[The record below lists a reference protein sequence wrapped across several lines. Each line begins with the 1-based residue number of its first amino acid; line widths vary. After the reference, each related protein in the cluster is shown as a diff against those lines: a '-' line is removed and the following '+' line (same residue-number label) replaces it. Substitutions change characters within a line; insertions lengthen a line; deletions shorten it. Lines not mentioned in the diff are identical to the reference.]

1 MQFRKCSS
9 VPSSHAEVLSSSSSS
24 LDEGPVGHPANDDP
38 LSVQIVDTMS
48 ADQES
53 EEDPSTM
60 TLLPSTTTKIG
71 LVVFSSLY
79 TFLFSGSIFG
89 WG

>member
-9 VPSSHAEVLSSSSSS
+9 EPSSHAEVLSSSSSS
-24 LDEGPVGHPANDDP
+24 LDEGLVGNPANDDP
-38 LSVQIVDTMS
+38 LSIQIS